1 MVYTILVLD
10 FDGTYN
16 NEPIDGKGVE
26 PAVYLIEESSI
37 WKAER
42 LADTAS
48 RCFMEDIENTEPIGA
63 IFEALLDENHIR
75 WSYVGS
81 IDLSYG
87 ERQRDYLSDGIPRVI
102 V

>member
-37 WKAER
+37 RKAER

-48 RCFMEDIENTEPIGA
+48 RRFMEDIEGTDPIGE
-63 IFEALLDENHIR
+63 IFEALLEENHIR

>member
-26 PAVYLIEESSI
+26 PAVYIIEESSI
-37 WKAER
+37 RKTEC

-48 RCFMEDIENTEPIGA
+48 RRFMEDTEDTDPIGE
-63 IFEALLDENHIR
+63 IFEALLEENHIR

-87 ERQRDYLSDGIPRVI
+87 ERQRDYISDGIPRVI